1 VLPEP
6 KALRVPQV
14 QTVQMVLQV
23 LPEPRVKKE
32 IKVIKGTKVTREILD

>member
-6 KALRVPQV
+6 KVHKVPQV
-14 QTVQMVLQV
+14 QTVQMVLLV

-32 IKVIKGTKVTREILD
+32 TKVIKETRETLD